1 MAGLKRIFFPNN
13 LGLED
18 VGKIV
23 ILVFGDS
30 RNTKGADRRGG
41 IKDRLRHPAA
51 RYSSLS
57 PWRSLFPGEWDFACY
72 GRQKLCSFMKKKG
85 ISIPT
90 AALMDFLQ
98 HPRKSLPK
106 ERKRR
111 RNWCRLHFKWKEVK
125 NYHPDNVY
133 TVTVCTRG
141 FLHTSPQPRVDSL
154 WVRSAANSRVRFQR
168 KIC

>member
-41 IKDRLRHPAA
+41 IKDWLRHPAA

-57 PWRSLFPGEWDFACY
+57 PWRSLFPGE
-72 GRQKLCSFMKKKG
+72 
-85 ISIPT
+85 
-90 AALMDFLQ
+90 
-98 HPRKSLPK
+98 
-106 ERKRR
+106 
-111 RNWCRLHFKWKEVK
+111 
-125 NYHPDNVY
+125 
-133 TVTVCTRG
+133 
-141 FLHTSPQPRVDSL
+141 
-154 WVRSAANSRVRFQR
+154 
-168 KIC
+168 